1 MNSQMQRHR
10 ARCQGILSVAAS
22 VHMELGGITPPG
34 CRLMSQP
41 ASSLGT
47 LGFYGGSLMLGDQLL
62 ILSPAPL
69 PSLQKLGWRIGRS
82 KLLTM
87 ACYLWGPLQSQPR
100 VFSLDKRYSYQ
111 PGNSTGFRASGALCQ
126 EQGTETNI

>member
-1 MNSQMQRHR
+1 
-10 ARCQGILSVAAS
+10 
-22 VHMELGGITPPG
+22 
-34 CRLMSQP
+34 
-41 ASSLGT
+41 
-47 LGFYGGSLMLGDQLL
+47 MLGDQLL